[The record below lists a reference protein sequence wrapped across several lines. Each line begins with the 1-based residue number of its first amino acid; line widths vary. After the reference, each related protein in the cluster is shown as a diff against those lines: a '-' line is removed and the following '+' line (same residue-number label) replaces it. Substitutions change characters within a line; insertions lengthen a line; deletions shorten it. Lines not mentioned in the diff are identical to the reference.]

1 MADSKMS
8 ARKPSGHVGVVLAAV
23 AAIAAGVYLFATK
36 QGKRQRVTLQ
46 DWVMKAERDVL
57 KRLQGVGEVNQ
68 EAYEAIVDAVLV
80 NYQKAKKIN
89 SKALE
94 ELREELNRHWAG
106 IERNAKRAVTKTKK
120 VVREAIE

>member
-8 ARKPSGHVGVVLAAV
+8 SRKPNGHAGVVLAAV

-36 QGKRQRVTLQ
+36 QGKRQRVKLQ

-89 SKALE
+89 GKALE
-94 ELREELNRHWAG
+94 DLREELNGHWAG
-106 IERNAKRAVTKTKK
+106 IEHNAKRAVTKAKK
-120 VVREAIE
+120 VVRKAIK